1 MDRVRKI
8 STEILDRHPSQ
19 FGEDFTENKKS
30 LEKLAVVRS
39 KQLRNKIAGFITK
52 HIKKEARYEEQRQNV
67 QESKEE
73 DSSLEHS
80 EVETKDREPIEI
92 ASGESSLN

>member
-8 STEILDRHPSQ
+8 SIEILDKHPSQ
-19 FGEDFTENKKS
+19 FGDDFTENKKT
-30 LEKLAVVRS
+30 LEKIAVVRS

-52 HIKKEARYEEQRQNV
+52 YIKKEARYEEQRQNV
-67 QESKEE
+67 QESQE
-73 DSSLEHS
+73 DASIEQS
-80 EVETKDREPIEI
+80 EVESNEDREPIEI

>member
-8 STEILDRHPSQ
+8 SIEILDKHPSQ
-19 FGEDFTENKKS
+19 FGDDFTENKKT
-30 LEKLAVVRS
+30 LEKIAVVRS

-52 HIKKEARYEEQRQNV
+52 YIKKEARHEEQLQNV
-67 QESKEE
+67 QESQEGASIE
-73 DSSLEHS
+73 QS
-80 EVETKDREPIEI
+80 EVESNEDREPIEI